1 MTIYFDIFI
10 IQRINLFKIILII
23 SLTIIIFIEFMFLS
37 AIKRI
42 SNEISKKKRI
52 FTFWEPSEK
61 MPGYLKLCIE
71 TWKKYLPEYEIKI
84 LDYKSVK
91 YFIGEMLFSKIISNS
106 MTLPIQADAIRVAL
120 LYKYGGIWMDTDIII
135 LNGEFIKKLENYE
148 LAMLGEEKTKSQS
161 IGFIYAN
168 KNCSIINFWLKNI
181 IRKVQIYK
189 RNLKTINNSEIFGKT
204 RKKIISW
211 NYLGN
216 SIIDE
221 YLKNTSE
228 KVFFRIDKNEI
239 NALPETNYFKNYSL
253 NASQKYQNFYFH
265 ERDPE
270 LILNASKNLLYLH
283 NSWTPS
289 KYRLMSEKE
298 FLKQDILLSKLLVY
312 ILNKTI

>member
-1 MTIYFDIFI
+1 
-10 IQRINLFKIILII
+10 
-23 SLTIIIFIEFMFLS
+23 
-37 AIKRI
+37 
-42 SNEISKKKRI
+42 
-52 FTFWEPSEK
+52 
-61 MPGYLKLCIE
+61 
-71 TWKKYLPEYEIKI
+71 
-84 LDYKSVK
+84 
-91 YFIGEMLFSKIISNS
+91 
-106 MTLPIQADAIRVAL
+106 
-120 LYKYGGIWMDTDIII
+120 
-135 LNGEFIKKLENYE
+135 
-148 LAMLGEEKTKSQS
+148 MLGEEKTKSQS